1 MKKTFRLIQWISLF
15 LLIFSCSAKNDKD
28 YFETIKVERRE
39 IVTSILATGII
50 KPKVGAEVRVGSR
63 ASGIVKKLYVKNG
76 DRVAKGDLL
85 AILDEAELRS
95 RLNLEEANLQV
106 AQTNFIYARKEMDRS
121 KSLVDRDFTSEQS
134 YDDLV
139 KKYDI
144 AVAQVKSQQAMVDL
158 AKTQLEFTRIFA
170 PISGI
175 ISAVN
180 TQEGET
186 VAAAFASPVFVSI
199 VDPARIEIRTYVD
212 ETDIGRVETG
222 QQASFTVDTYP
233 GTEFRG
239 SVTAIYPKAE
249 IRDNV
254 VNYIAVIEMDSA
266 GGKQLRPEMTAYVT
280 INTSKSGQVL
290 ALPNNVIRKKGAD
303 NVVFVLENNQ
313 PVIRRITTGTRGSQF
328 TQILKGLTEGEEVVC
343 NVNENSTN

>member
-1 MKKTFRLIQWISLF
+1 MKSTYRLIQLII
-15 LLIFSCSAKNDKD
+15 LLMLLFSCSAKNENAN
-28 YFETIKVERRE
+28 FETTEVKKRDV
-39 IVTSILATGII
+39 VTSILATGII

-76 DRVAKGDLL
+76 DRVEKGDLL
-85 AILDEAELRS
+85 AVLDEAELLS
-95 RLNLEEANLQV
+95 RYNLEEANLQM
-106 AQTNFIYARKEMDRS
+106 AQTSLLYAGKDMNRA

-139 KKYDI
+139 KKYDM
-144 AVAQVKSQQAMVDL
+144 ALAQVKSQQAMVDM
-158 AKTQLEFTRIFA
+158 AKTQLGFTKIFA
-170 PISGI
+170 PISGV

-199 VDPARIEIRTYVD
+199 IDPARIEIRAYVD

-222 QQASFTVDTYP
+222 QKASFTVDTYP
-233 GTEFRG
+233 GTVFNG

-254 VNYIAVIEMDSA
+254 VNYIAVIEIDSA
-266 GGKQLRPEMTAYVT
+266 GENQLRPEMTAYVT
-280 INTSKSGQVL
+280 IKTSIAEHVL
-290 ALPNNVIRKKGAD
+290 AIPNNLITKKGAE
-303 NVVFVLENNQ
+303 NVVYVLENNH
-313 PVIRRITTGTRGSQF
+313 PVIRKVTTGIRGNQL
-328 TQILKGLTEGEEVVC
+328 TQILNGLTEGERIVS
-343 NVNENSTN
+343 NANENSTN